1 MSDLTI
7 INHNGQLVT
16 DSREVAEMI
25 DKRHA
30 DLMRSINSYITILEN
45 AKMRYQDF
53 FIPSTYKTEGNNKT
67 YDCFLL
73 TRKGCDM
80 VANKL
85 TGEKGV
91 LFTATY
97 VTKFE
102 KMEQQLDTSQLSP
115 ELQMFNGLFQS
126 LAKQELA
133 TKQLETKVDGIREVV
148 ALNTIDWRKDARH
161 LINKMAQ
168 SRGGY
173 GAYKDVTVEIYQ
185 EVERR
190 GKFDLTRRLTNK
202 KQRMALNGDS
212 KSKIDRIN
220 KVDVIADDKRLV
232 EIYIAVVKDFAI
244 KHGVDLGDQQT
255 VI

>member
-7 INHNGQLVT
+7 INREGLLVT
-16 DSREVAEMI
+16 DSRDVANQVGKSHAHLLRDIKGYIEVLAPNPKL
-25 DKRHA
+25 DS
-30 DLMRSINSYITILEN
+30 DS
-45 AKMRYQDF
+45 F
-53 FIPSTYKTEGNNKT
+53 FIESSYEDKNSQIRP
-67 YDCFLL
+67 CFLI
-73 TRKGCDM
+73 TKQGCEM

-85 TGEKGV
+85 TGEKGI

-97 VTKFE
+97 VSKFNE
-102 KMEQQLDTSQLSP
+102 MEHQLDTSQLSP

-133 TKQLETKVDGIREVV
+133 TKKLETKVDGIREVV
-148 ALNTIDWRKDARH
+148 ALNTIDWRKNARH

-168 SRGGY
+168 SRGGF

-212 KSKIDRIN
+212 KSKIDRTN

-232 EIYIAVVKDFAI
+232 EIYIAVVKEFAI
-244 KHGVDLGDQQT
+244 RHGIDLGDQKI
-255 VI
+255 V

>member
-1 MSDLTI
+1 MPDLTI

-16 DSREVAEMI
+16 DSREVAQMI
-25 DKRHA
+25 DKEHKHLLR
-30 DLMRSINSYITILEN
+30 DIRNYLEVLGKSN
-45 AKMRYQDF
+45 FGLSNF
-53 FIPSTYKTEGNNKT
+53 FIESYYNDSQGKTRPHF
-67 YDCFLL
+67 YL

-80 VANKL
+80 VANKM

-91 LFTATY
+91 LFTAYY

-102 KMEQQLDTSQLSP
+102 EMEQQLDTSQLSP

-133 TKQLETKVDGIREVV
+133 TKQLENKVDGIREVV

-161 LINKMAQ
+161 LINKIAQ